1 MGINELQLHGIIWST
16 LTNVML
22 NFKKPN
28 VKVYMLNDFIYM
40 KFKSR
45 QKLIK
50 VLEVSIAFTLG
61 GLMTERGKRG
71 PVGVLV
77 MFYF

>member
-1 MGINELQLHGIIWST
+1 MGIDEQQLHI
-16 LTNVML
+16 ML
-22 NFKKPN
+22 NFKELN
-28 VKVYMLNDFIYM
+28 VKVYILNDFIYM

-50 VLEVSIAFTLG
+50 ALEVSTAFTLG
-61 GLMTERGKRG
+61 GLMSERGKRD
-71 PVGVLV
+71 PAGVLV